1 MLKENGVYTVVIE
14 DLTHQGEGVGKVEG
28 FPLFIPGTVPG
39 DTVKVQVRK
48 LRKNFGLAELLQILE
63 PSPDRVN
70 AVCEHHNLC
79 GGCQTLT
86 LRYDVQLAFKE
97 KQVKDALKRIGKID
111 TEVKP
116 VLGMENP
123 LRYRNKAQFP
133 VGYSH
138 ENLSIGFYQRG
149 THEIVDM
156 EDCSI
161 QHPFNKEVIRV
172 LKSYAEESNV
182 SIYDEK
188 TGKGL
193 LRHLVTKIGFQSGEQ
208 MIILVI
214 NGHRLPEE
222 ALLIHKMTQEFPKL
236 KSLVLNKNQRKTN
249 VIMGPENRILH
260 GQDHIVDT
268 LCGLEFQISPH
279 AFFQVN
285 PVQTEVLYNQ
295 VLQLADLQGHETVFD
310 VYCGIGT
317 ISLLL
322 ARKAGNVIGI
332 ENVEAAVQ
340 DARINAKR
348 NSITNLEFHAANAEA
363 IMPELA
369 SRNHMPEII
378 VVDPPRKG
386 CDEKVLE
393 AMASLNPSKIIYVSC
408 NPATLA
414 RDLNYL
420 ESKGYQT
427 MTVQP
432 VDLFANTIHVESIA
446 LVMKEGSG
454 LDA

>member
-1 MLKENGVYTVVIE
+1 MLKENGHYTVIIE

-39 DTVKVQVRK
+39 DMVKVQVRK
-48 LRKNFGLAELLQILE
+48 LRKNFGLADLIQVQE

-70 AVCEHHNLC
+70 AACQHHNLC

-86 LRYDVQLAFKE
+86 LCYDVQLAFKE

-116 VLGMENP
+116 ILGMEDP

-133 VGYSH
+133 IGYAH
-138 ENLSIGFYQRG
+138 EKLSIGFYQRG
-149 THEIVDM
+149 SHDIVDM
-156 EDCSI
+156 EDCKI
-161 QHPFNKEVIRV
+161 QHPFNQEVIHV
-172 LKSYAEESNV
+172 LKTYIEESDA

-193 LRHLVTKIGFQSGEQ
+193 LRHLVTKIGFQSREQ
-208 MIILVI
+208 MIILVV
-214 NGHRLPEE
+214 NGHQLPEE
-222 ALLIHKMTQEFPKL
+222 ELLIHKMTQTFPNL
-236 KSLVLNKNQRKTN
+236 KSLLLNTNQRKTN
-249 VIMGPENRILH
+249 VIMGPKNRVLH
-260 GQDHIVDT
+260 GRDHIVDT
-268 LCGLEFQISPH
+268 LCELEFQISPH

-295 VLQLADLQGHETVFD
+295 VLKMADLKGHETVFD

-322 ARKAGNVIGI
+322 AQGAGKVIGI

-348 NSITNLEFHAANAEA
+348 NNIINAEFHAANAEA
-363 IMPELA
+363 MMPELA
-369 SRNHMPEII
+369 SRKHLPEVI

-420 ESKGYQT
+420 EFKGYQT
-427 MTVQP
+427 TMVQP
-432 VDLFANTIHVESIA
+432 VDLFPNTIHTESIA
-446 LVMKEGSG
+446 LLRK
-454 LDA
+454 